1 MTSNGN
7 SGAAASATTH
17 ADDQPIKTGN
27 GNVPGNHGHQPQG
40 NTLLGLTD
48 DCDFWH
54 DASRTAFVSFPVSG
68 HREHWGVRSR
78 EFKMWL
84 SGQFYATTA
93 GAIRG
98 QAIEDAIRI
107 LEARAVNA
115 NPEYEP
121 FIRVGHRSGKLYL
134 DLCDASWRAVE
145 ITTDSWRVIQTPPI
159 KLVRSPS
166 MRPLPE
172 PEAGSLIEELRNF
185 LNVGDDQDFMLVVA
199 WLVAALRPRGPY
211 PILVVNG
218 GQGSG
223 KSVFCRM
230 LRLLVDPSA
239 APIRA
244 APKDD
249 RDLVVSAGN
258 SWALAF
264 DNLSKVDGC
273 LSDGLCRLATG
284 GGFATRMLH
293 TDRDEMIFEGQRPI
307 VLNGIPLLTE
317 RADLADRAITVHLR
331 AIPDDERLPE
341 DALWHQFEQA
351 RPRILGALLDAV
363 SAALRHIANVRLD
376 RSPRMADF
384 VKWITAAEPGLGW
397 DDGAFLIAYRD
408 NRRSV
413 SDLAFDADSVAG
425 AIRDLMATRY
435 PDGWEGTATQ
445 LLTEIN
451 ELTADSI
458 RKVRSW
464 PLTAQ
469 ALGNRIERVA
479 PLLRTQG
486 FVVERRHSTFRRI
499 SIFPDRGI
507 GAQQ

>member
-7 SGAAASATTH
+7 CGAADSATNH
-17 ADDQPIKTGN
+17 AGDPPIRAGTGS
-27 GNVPGNHGHQPQG
+27 VPGRRRNNAQSYS
-40 NTLLGLTD
+40 LLGLTD
-48 DCDFWH
+48 ACEFWH

-68 HREHWGVRSR
+68 HREHWTVRSR

-84 SGQFYATTA
+84 SGQFYASTA

-115 NPEYEP
+115 SAEYEP
-121 FIRVGHRSGKLYL
+121 FIRVGQRSGNLYL

-145 ITTDSWRVIQTPPI
+145 ITTDSWRVMQEPPI

-185 LNVGDDQDFMLVVA
+185 LNVGDDQDFILVVA

-211 PILVVNG
+211 PILVANG
-218 GQGSG
+218 EQGSG
-223 KSVFCRM
+223 KSAFCRM

-239 APIRA
+239 APIRSV
-244 APKDD
+244 PKDD

-258 SWALAF
+258 SWVLAF
-264 DNLSKVDGC
+264 DNLSKVDGW

-317 RADLADRAITVHLR
+317 RADLADRAITVRLR
-331 AIPDDERLPE
+331 GIPDDERLPE
-341 DALWHQFEQA
+341 DVLWEQFEQA

-363 SAALRHIANVRLD
+363 SSALRHIANVRLD
-376 RSPRMADF
+376 RPPRMADF
-384 VKWITAAEPGLGW
+384 VKWITSAVPGLGW
-397 DDGAFLIAYRD
+397 DDGAFLAAYRE
-408 NRRSV
+408 NRRNV
-413 SDLAFDADSVAG
+413 SESAFDADSVAV
-425 AIRDLMATRY
+425 AIRDFVATLAPY
-435 PDGWEGTATQ
+435 GWEGTATQ
-445 LLTEIN
+445 LLAEIN
-451 ELTADSI
+451 QQTAESI
-458 RKVRSW
+458 RKARSW

-469 ALGNRIERVA
+469 ALGNRIERIA

-499 SIFPDRGI
+499 AVVPERGI
-507 GAQQ
+507 DAQQ